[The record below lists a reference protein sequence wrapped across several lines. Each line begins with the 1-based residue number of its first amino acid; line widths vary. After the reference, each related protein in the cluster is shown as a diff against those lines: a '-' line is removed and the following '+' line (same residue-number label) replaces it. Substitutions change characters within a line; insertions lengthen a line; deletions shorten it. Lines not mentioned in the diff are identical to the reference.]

1 MDYQLPS
8 YQQATGVQDWLD
20 LVAPY
25 VDIHDY
31 RNLCLVNKRFF
42 TIFAPFVFRSPLDM
56 AGQLNGA
63 GDPDRGEFRLHH
75 SHTTTSIR
83 FSTVT
88 QIGPL
93 ANNSNQSVFGIES
106 L

>member
-25 VDIHDY
+25 IDIHDY

-42 TIFAPFVFRSPLDM
+42 TIFAPFLFRSPLVM
-56 AGQLNGA
+56 GGQLDVA
-63 GDPDRGEFRLHH
+63 GDPDCGEFL
-75 SHTTTSIR
+75 
-83 FSTVT
+83 
-88 QIGPL
+88 
-93 ANNSNQSVFGIES
+93 
-106 L
+106 